1 MAQHRFW
8 CLNTHAQTYAACA
21 VQHFVTY
28 YRKTSWQEKST
39 VLIDL
44 CTATMLAVDSSKLN
58 SILKSVPCSQ
68 MHACIVLA
76 GNTSVL
82 KLGEFLTRDQCTAMV
97 TKLLTLKTCYDNH
110 LQYVL
115 MKTDLAGSGIAIDL
129 KCDLSKLK
137 TSKLLEKK
145 GIELSTIEAAI
156 KLGATIKPK
165 GVEKVVKHIT
175 NDQIPI
181 LEFALTACD
190 PKLDG
195 EALTSLCNQA
205 LSLNKPTL
213 SAFLLSKGAKPDN
226 EGVIKSINTQEPH
239 ESLVSYISST
249 PDGCVCLLMHA
260 INNSALDLAKRCL
273 DGSTSIFSHVIDLS
287 NFLKSSKGLLCQN
300 PDFFEELLKSGANPD
315 GLCDSNRPI
324 DALLALPSDFEHKS
338 RLICTLAE
346 CGADLTK
353 ATYPRTQAT
362 SIFHIG
368 TEMAIQLS
376 KLILV

>member
-1 MAQHRFW
+1 MI
-8 CLNTHAQTYAACA
+8 A
-21 VQHFVTY
+21 VS
-28 YRKTSWQEKST
+28 R
-39 VLIDL
+39 I
-44 CTATMLAVDSSKLN
+44 N
-58 SILKSVPCSQ
+58 SGIVFSESVP
-68 MHACIVLA
+68 VLTLYCLA
-76 GNTSVL
+76 ENTSVL
-82 KLGEFLTRDQCTAMV
+82 KLGEFLTQDQCTALV
-97 TKLLTLKTCYDNH
+97 TELLTLKTCYGNH
-110 LQYVL
+110 LQYVI
-115 MKTDLAGSGIAIDL
+115 MKTDMAGSGIAVNL

-137 TSKLLEKK
+137 TSKLFEKK
-145 GIELSTIEAAI
+145 GIAISTIEAAV
-156 KLGATIKPK
+156 KLGATVKLK
-165 GVEKVVKHIT
+165 SVEKAVKHISD
-175 NDQIPI
+175 DQVPI
-181 LEFALTACD
+181 LELSLTACD
-190 PKLDG
+190 PKVDG

-205 LSLNKPTL
+205 LSLNKPTI
-213 SAFLLSKGAKPDN
+213 SSFLISKGAKPDN
-226 EGVIKSINTQEPH
+226 ESVIKSINTQEPH

-273 DGSTSIFSHVIDLS
+273 DGSTLIFSQVIDLN
-287 NFLKSSKGLLCQN
+287 NFLTSSKGLLCQN

-368 TEMAIQLS
+368 TEMAIQFS
-376 KLILV
+376 KLM